1 MLISTLK
8 NALVSA
14 ETAHLPFPYAHGS
27 HPQLARLLKPLA
39 LSAMAFSQR
48 LKHCSFL
55 EVEDGLD
62 RIALRLPTHDF
73 SEQRLLPLSEDMV
86 MAELLQ
92 ANGFLEMIDS
102 SGSFRK
108 RIVAS
113 DSDLFGADI
122 YELPEMINKFLE
134 HQTNYPPVSKDNIL
148 LESRIVFD
156 FGTKPLLPHTD
167 SGRKVFSLLFPLSC
181 PEFGCID
188 QVEGTS
194 ILKPWIP
201 GLRSFRSIRFPPML
215 FTRLLET
222 KHEIGNFLAF
232 RKTDRSWH
240 AVYPTCS
247 HRAFPRLTLL
257 LNVVTK

>member
-1 MLISTLK
+1 MLITTLK
-8 NALVSA
+8 SALVSA
-14 ETAHLPFPYAHGS
+14 HATHLPFPYAYGN
-27 HPQLARLLKPLA
+27 HPQIASLLKPLA

-48 LKHCSFL
+48 LRNCSLL
-55 EVEDGLD
+55 EVEDGLG
-62 RIALRLPTHDF
+62 RITLRLPTHDF
-73 SEQRLLPLSEDMV
+73 SAQRLLPLSEDMV
-86 MAELLQ
+86 MTELLQ
-92 ANGFLEMIDS
+92 ANSFLETIDPS
-102 SGSFRK
+102 ESFIK
-108 RIVAS
+108 KIVAT
-113 DSDLFGADI
+113 DSDLFGADV

-134 HQTNYPPVSKDNIL
+134 RQTNYPPVAKDNIT

-201 GLRSFRSIRFPPML
+201 SLRSFRSTRFPPIL
-215 FTRLLET
+215 FRTILET

-232 RKTDRSWH
+232 RKTNHSWH

-247 HRAFPRLTLL
+247 QRTFPRLTLL